1 MLRGDKEMESTL
13 SKKTSYKELIT
24 QSIKSNIRQYTMI
37 IALLSIW
44 AIFAL
49 LTDGIFLTSRNLSN
63 LFLQMVTIGLLACG
77 MVLVIVA
84 THIDLSVGSVAG
96 TLGAVAAVLMK
107 SAGLHPVLAIAL
119 TLLVGVVVGSWHGYW
134 VAYQGV
140 PAFIV
145 TLASMTAFKGIT
157 LALTKGS
164 TIGEFPLGFKAIGQG
179 YVPSILFK
187 EAGFNDTS
195 IIIGIVFIC
204 LYLVF
209 EMRSRKSKQ
218 LHQLRVLSMPAQVIK
233 MVLMSVVIA
242 IPVFIMTVYRGIPY
256 AVFTTHRY
264 CRFYSHLLLR
274 KTKLG
279 RHIYAIGG
287 NSHAAELSGI
297 NNKRVTFLIFVF
309 MGLLTAM
316 ASIVFTG
323 RLNAATTSAGSL
335 FELDAIAAC
344 YIGGTS
350 SSGGVGTV
358 FGAIIGALVMASLD
372 NGMSL
377 MNVDIMYQYII
388 KGSILLLAVWIDF
401 QTKKK
406 R

>member
-119 TLLVGVVVGSWHGYW
+119 TLLVGVAVGSWHGYW
-134 VAYQGV
+134 IAYQGV

-195 IIIGIVFIC
+195 IFIGIVFIC
-204 LYLVF
+204 IYLVL

-218 LHQLRVLSMPAQVIK
+218 LHQLSVLSMPAQVIK

-256 AVFTTHRY
+256 AV
-264 CRFYSHLLLR
+264 LLLTGIVVLFTFITK

>member
-107 SAGLHPVLAIAL
+107 SAGLHPVLAITL
-119 TLLVGVVVGSWHGYW
+119 TLLVGVAVGSWHGYW
-134 VAYQGV
+134 IAYQGV

-195 IIIGIVFIC
+195 IFIGIVFIC
-204 LYLVF
+204 IYLVL

-218 LHQLRVLSMPAQVIK
+218 LHQLSVLSMPAQVIK

-256 AVFTTHRY
+256 AV
-264 CRFYSHLLLR
+264 LLLTGIVVLFTFITK